1 MSDFVVESPKGDSL
15 KALTH
20 SIRPGQRLDMP
31 PKRVP
36 PTRQRASRVY
46 TCPVCSHAF
55 SSVGEVA
62 QHLRQQ
68 SCVIT
73 EAHKPQLI
81 ELGIVECTGCHLRY
95 SSQGIRTHE
104 ATCVGPRTPERDTA
118 HSPEAVSQSDNGT
131 DFVLCST
138 DRLRWLDSLD
148 WESVGRCPYSTISPP
163 KGARELYCEAHRAV
177 DVLFEKQDD
186 DRAWKLHF
194 FIIRVL
200 FAPSGVQRGA
210 SRLSVKKLV
219 QGRCR
224 AFLRGEWLELWTAAE
239 QAPLMGVRPVH
250 VSEAAEAVERQQR
263 IDQRAR
269 SFAKEGE
276 LSKAMAVFDSGVVL
290 DPNEPDIMR
299 QLRELHEPPTVEGP
313 IPGIPEGFDE
323 TDWEFE
329 LKEVELPTAEGA
341 EKKWIESVEFVRQR
355 LKRGVAQSL
364 SGARYEHY
372 QHLPFET
379 SKRMVQ
385 QILNGTPSEGVRSV
399 LTACRMIALDK
410 GGRKVRPVAIGE
422 AIRRI
427 AARVVCVQDN
437 EAFSAILTS
446 VMQFGV
452 GVKGGIEYAYH
463 SIRLHMLAMYD
474 EFEAKYYGVGMDDD
488 EEEVLEGDIPG
499 VLKVD
504 FQNGYNSTS
513 RAKMLAQVQ
522 HKFPH
527 LLRFARFCYAQQAKL
542 VVMHAGAVV
551 GEIESVFGTQQGDPL
566 GGHFFALSIFQ
577 FMADL
582 QVKFPEACV
591 SWIVDDLTV
600 SDTQDELVKVAAF
613 IDSKGPE
620 YGLFKNDDKGEFY
633 SPHGAKPANAD
644 WKPNARITGQYGY
657 SHAVKGFEKLLGAP
671 FGEEDFEREQAEI
684 RVLKLLKN
692 ATCIKRIQD
701 RQLEFVLLR
710 YCVATVPM
718 HLCRLMEPHIVAQG
732 LHRHEVVVKEQLQR
746 IAADA
751 GQQIV
756 LSPQDWAWAKL
767 PVREGGLGLQDLPLI
782 SGAAYMAAM
791 GAVARQA
798 SKVHHSTGSTAAQK
812 VRAWFDDNNDRFER
826 ALAEVAEKVNGDA
839 TNPLCPSLPALESMP
854 SQNTLSKPIYALRR
868 KELLL
873 ETMTREDRAWKL
885 SCGQF
890 GAGSWLNCIPMLKR
904 FICASSVFA
913 VMLQIRLGL
922 VLKSAELVTHCK
934 CGTDATRSRAMQ
946 NGRHWMTVC
955 KKAHR
960 GLCHDAIRDVIHR
973 LYRQEL
979 HVPSEVEVAG
989 LFSQLKSDGQ
999 HRPADVLVPASASEG
1014 GVAQALDV
1022 VVTDPTSKSSL
1033 EKESSKVPLKAAAEA
1048 HKRKMQVYQRQLE
1061 AAGQARLPFI
1071 KVPLAFETT
1080 GAMGEETQ
1088 KWWQSVLKL
1097 EWERNNDMGLSSR
1110 REIGI
1115 DHTWTANSFVS
1126 FWLQSISM
1134 AHARMQAE
1142 SVMLWVGKC
1151 QPTVGYDHDEW
1162 RH

>member
-1 MSDFVVESPKGDSL
+1 M
-15 KALTH
+15 TH
-20 SIRPGQRLDMP
+20 GRRLNTVHDPDTAHMP

-36 PTRQRASRVY
+36 RDHACPACQR
-46 TCPVCSHAF
+46 TF
-55 SSVGEVA
+55 SGVGQLA
-62 QHLRQQ
+62 KHLRQGA
-68 SCVIT
+68 CVIT
-73 EAHKPQLI
+73 EAHLPQMI
-81 ELGIVECTGCHLRY
+81 ELGIVECTGCHQWF
-95 SSQGIRTHE
+95 SSQGLGAHE
-104 ATCVGPRTPERDTA
+104 RACVGSRTPERGTSDLPDA
-118 HSPEAVSQSDNGT
+118 GAVSQSDRAT
-131 DFVLCST
+131 EFVLCST

-148 WESVGRCPYSTISPP
+148 WETVGRCPYSTISPP
-163 KGARELYCEAHRAV
+163 KGGKELYCEAHKAV
-177 DVLFEKQDD
+177 DALFEKQDD

-200 FAPSGVQRGA
+200 FAPSGAKREA
-210 SRLSVKKLV
+210 SRQSVKKLV

-224 AFLRGEWLELWTAAE
+224 AFLRGEWLQLWEAANA
-239 QAPLMGVRPVH
+239 APRMGVTPIQ
-250 VSEAAEAVERQQR
+250 VSEAAEAVERQKR

-269 SFAKEGE
+269 AFAKEGE
-276 LSKAMAVFDSGVVL
+276 LSKAMSVFDSGVVL
-290 DPNEPDIMR
+290 DPNDPDIMR
-299 QLRELHEPPTVEGP
+299 QLVELHEPPTVEGI

-323 TDWEFE
+323 PDWEFE

-341 EKKWIESVEFVRQR
+341 QKKWIESVEFVRQR

-372 QHLPFET
+372 QCLPFET
-379 SKRMVQ
+379 LKRMVQ
-385 QILNGTPSEGVRSV
+385 KILNGTPSEGVRAV

-463 SIRLHMLAMYD
+463 SIRLHMLAMHD
-474 EFEAKYYGVGMDDD
+474 EFEAKYYGVGSDGGDA
-488 EEEVLEGDIPG
+488 EVLEKDIPG

-504 FQNGYNSTS
+504 FRNGYNSTS

-522 HKFPH
+522 AKFPH

-542 VVMHAGAVV
+542 VVMHAGGVV

-577 FMADL
+577 FMANL
-582 QVKFPEACV
+582 QSKFPESCV

-600 SDTQDELVKVAAF
+600 SDTQDVLGKVAEF
-613 IDSKGPE
+613 IKVEGPE
-620 YGLFKNDDKGEFY
+620 YGLFKNDTKGEFY
-633 SPHGAKPANAD
+633 SPHGAKPENVD
-644 WKPNARITGQYGY
+644 WKPNAVITEQYGY
-657 SHAVKGFEKLLGAP
+657 SHAVKGFKLLLGAP
-671 FGEEDFEREQAEI
+671 FGEENFEREQAELQ
-684 RVLKLLKN
+684 VLKLLKN

-718 HLCRLMEPHIVAQG
+718 HLCRMVEPHIVARG
-732 LHRHEVVVKEQLQR
+732 LHRHEVVVREQLQR

-782 SGAAYMAAM
+782 SEVAFMAAM
-791 GAVARQA
+791 GAVARRA
-798 SKVHHSTGSTAAQK
+798 SKVHHSTGSVAAQK
-812 VRAWFDDNNDRFER
+812 VRAWFDDDNDQFER
-826 ALAEVAEKVNGDA
+826 ALAKVAEKVNKGDA
-839 TNPLCPSLPALESMP
+839 AKPICPSLPSLESMP
-854 SQNTLSKPIYALRR
+854 SQKILSTPIYVQRR
-868 KELLL
+868 KELLQ
-873 ETMTREDRAWKL
+873 EPMTREDRAWKL

-890 GAGSWLNCIPMLKR
+890 GAGIWLNCIPMLKR
-904 FICASSVFA
+904 FVCASSVFA

-922 VLKSAELVTHCK
+922 WLKSAELITQCK
-934 CGTDATRSRAMQ
+934 CGDEATRSRAMQ

-955 KKAHR
+955 KKAQR
-960 GLCHDAIRDVIHR
+960 GLCHDAVRDVIHR
-973 LYRQEL
+973 MYRIEL
-979 HVPSEVEVAG
+979 KVATEVEVAG

-1022 VVTDPTSKSSL
+1022 VVTDPTSKSGLRLHSD
-1033 EKESSKVPLKAAAEA
+1033 KVPLKAASEA
-1048 HKRKMQVYQRQLE
+1048 YMRKMQGYRRQLE
-1061 AAGQARLPFI
+1061 IAGQAGLPFV

-1088 KWWQSVLKL
+1088 QWWQSVLRL
-1097 EWERNNDMGLSSR
+1097 ESEQRGDMLLPSR
-1110 REIGI
+1110 RELGE

-1134 AHARMQAE
+1134 AHARKQAE

-1151 QPTVGYDHDEW
+1151 QP
-1162 RH
+1162 